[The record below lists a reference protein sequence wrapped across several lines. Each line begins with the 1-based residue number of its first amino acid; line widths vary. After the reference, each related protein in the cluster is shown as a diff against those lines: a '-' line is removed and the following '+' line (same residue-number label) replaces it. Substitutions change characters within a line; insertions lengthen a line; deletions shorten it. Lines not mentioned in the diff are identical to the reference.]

1 MVGWAGSH
9 RNRIKT
15 RCGLDGGMMETLL
28 IAGACI
34 VAIYAG
40 FYLHLRMSLRFIAEQ
55 MANLD
60 AKLAEALTST
70 IENLPLGDIPE
81 VNPIQMMLMQLIQD
95 NMAKNPAKIVNRS
108 PDGQFAPESSP
119 ESEQ

>member
-1 MVGWAGSH
+1 
-9 RNRIKT
+9 
-15 RCGLDGGMMETLL
+15 METLL

-40 FYLHLRMSLRFIAEQ
+40 FYMHLRLSLRFIAEQ

-95 NMAKNPAKIVNRS
+95 NMVLIEVVLIMLLGIGTLRLQKQIIM
-108 PDGQFAPESSP
+108 EM
-119 ESEQ
+119 

>member
-1 MVGWAGSH
+1 
-9 RNRIKT
+9 
-15 RCGLDGGMMETLL
+15 METLL
-28 IAGACI
+28 IACACI
-34 VAIYAG
+34 VTIFVG
-40 FYLHLRMSLRFIAEQ
+40 FYVHLRWSMRFIAEQ

-95 NMAKNPAKIVNRS
+95 NMAKNPAKIVNRT

-119 ESEQ
+119 ESEK

>member
-1 MVGWAGSH
+1 
-9 RNRIKT
+9 
-15 RCGLDGGMMETLL
+15 MESLL
-28 IAGACI
+28 IACACI
-34 VAIYAG
+34 VSIYAG

-55 MANLD
+55 MVNLD

-81 VNPIQMMLMQLIQD
+81 VNPIQMMLMQMIQD

-108 PDGQFAPESSP
+108 PDGLYTAESSP
-119 ESEQ
+119 ESEK